1 MTNIETLIDRQI
13 MKWEAE
19 RKASEETESS
29 AQQVILPIITVSRQ
43 RGSSGSYLARK
54 LAERLSYEYTHRH
67 VIDII
72 CRDSGFRRRVI
83 ESLDGKTRS
92 QIELWIEGMLHDQYV
107 DASDYFKYLYHTITA
122 LAQHGGIVLVGRG
135 GNFVLTLQTGFH
147 LRVIAHERRRTE
159 RIMKFAN
166 VDEKTAIDAIN
177 DSDREREEFIR
188 SNFNKDI
195 NDPNYYDLVINT
207 GFIDVED
214 ALDVAIEAINAKY
227 NMLGQGKSECD

>member
-13 MKWEAE
+13 RKWETEKKARKE
-19 RKASEETESS
+19 REKSVQKE
-29 AQQVILPIITVSRQ
+29 ILPIITVSRQ

-54 LAERLSYEYTHRH
+54 LAEKYNYQYAHRQ

-83 ESLDGKTRS
+83 ESLDGKAKS
-92 QIELWIEGMLHDQYV
+92 QIELWVEGMLHDQYV

-122 LAQHGGIVLVGRG
+122 LAQHGGTVLVGRG

-147 LRVIAHERRRTE
+147 LRVIAHEKRRVE

-166 VDEKTAIDAIN
+166 VDEKTATEAVK

-214 ALDVAIEAINAKY
+214 ALEVAVKAIDAKFK
-227 NMLGQGKSECD
+227 LLRHG

>member
-13 MKWEAE
+13 RKWEAE
-19 RKASEETESS
+19 KKASDEPDAP
-29 AQQVILPIITVSRQ
+29 AQKDILPIITVSRQ

-54 LAERLSYEYTHRH
+54 LAEKFGYEYTHRQ

-83 ESLDGKTRS
+83 ESLDGKTKS
-92 QIELWIEGMLHDQYV
+92 QIDLWIEGMLHEQYV

-147 LRVIAHERRRTE
+147 IRVIAHEKRRIE

-166 VDEKTAIDAIN
+166 VDEKTAMTAIK
-177 DSDREREEFIR
+177 DSDNGREEFIR

-207 GFIDVED
+207 GFIEIDD
-214 ALDVAIEAINAKY
+214 ALDVAVEAINAKF
-227 NMLGQGKSECD
+227 NLLRQE